1 MLIVDFEPT
10 QGHEQGG
17 SRRALVVSYEPI
29 HAMGM
34 MTVCPVTAA
43 HTTPRN
49 PLEIPIRAG
58 EAGQTRDG
66 LILVHQ
72 VRTVSILRAGD
83 MLSRS
88 AAVHRLTDPGLRE
101 QVRQALATQLGLDI
115 PGTEDGALTS
125 DRFGGFS
132 GL

>member
-1 MLIVDFEPT
+1 MLIVDFEPI

-17 SRRALVVSYEPI
+17 SCRALVVSYEPI

-43 HTTPRN
+43 HTQPRN
-49 PLEIPIRAG
+49 PLEIAIRAG

-72 VRTVSILRAGD
+72 VRTVSLLRAGE
-83 MLSRS
+83 MLRRG
-88 AAVHRLTDPGLRE
+88 AAVHRLIDPQLRE
-101 QVRQALATQLGLDI
+101 QVRRALAIQLGLDI
-115 PGTEDGALTS
+115 PGTEDGAVS
-125 DRFGGFS
+125 DDRYGGVEAS
-132 GL
+132 